1 MSKQAIIAIAF
12 IGWILF
18 ISCTAFFVGRANQA
32 QRSAQV
38 SRAWECEM
46 RGGVAVFAD
55 LDGVKSLVA
64 CLNKEAVK

>member
-1 MSKQAIIAIAF
+1 MSTQAIIAIGA
-12 IGWILF
+12 IGWVLF
-18 ISCTAFFVGRANQA
+18 VTGMGFMVGRDRHE